1 MLSLSVEII
10 GVERIGK
17 VAVIRCGGRIVRSD
31 AAFRLRDAVTQ
42 QMDARL
48 VLLDLSGVR
57 ALEGGGLG
65 TLVFLQFWTR
75 DHGIQF
81 KVCDPPAAIR
91 LSLERARS
99 AAAFE
104 IASLHEELSRLGS
117 ESKELWDASA
127 SCVTQADCPTTSHFV
142 I

>member
-99 AAAFE
+99 AAAF
-104 IASLHEELSRLGS
+104 
-117 ESKELWDASA
+117 
-127 SCVTQADCPTTSHFV
+127 
-142 I
+142 